1 MRTGWVRARGVAV
14 AGLLL
19 TASAATGCDDGGSDG
34 AGERGGA
41 IGGAFDPP
49 KKAPSAPEAPGGGG
63 GEGGGAAGGVVSGP
77 PVKFLPVEREEPGPC
92 PSGAADA
99 YTDTPTGKTGQTSGT
114 TSGGATPGGTTSG
127 GATEAGQSCLYVDP
141 DGGMTVRRTESAK
154 ATFDTQYA
162 NGFIVT
168 IGLAGADAARFGEL
182 TGKLAKEQP
191 PRNRLAMVRGDKLLS
206 APSVASAIPGGKVQI
221 TGSFDRD
228 EAEQLAR
235 DLGGG

>member
-1 MRTGWVRARGVAV
+1 MRTGWVRAGGVAV

-49 KKAPSAPEAPGGGG
+49 KKGD
-63 GEGGGAAGGVVSGP
+63 GEGGSAVGGVVSGP
-77 PVKFLPVEREEPGPC
+77 PVKFLPVEREEPGAC

-99 YTDTPTGKTGQTSGT
+99 YTDTPTGKTG
-114 TSGGATPGGTTSG
+114 GATGTGGTATGGTATG
-127 GATEAGQSCLYVDP
+127 GATEAAPSCLYLDP

-154 ATFDTQYA
+154 ATLDTQYA

-168 IGLAGADAARFGEL
+168 IDLADADAKRFGEL
-182 TGKLAKEQP
+182 TGKVAQEQP
-191 PRNRLAMVRGDKLLS
+191 PRNRIAMVRGDKLLS
-206 APSVASAIPGGKVQI
+206 APTVASAIPGGEVQI

>member
-34 AGERGGA
+34 AGDRGGA

-49 KKAPSAPEAPGGGG
+49 KKAPSAPGGGDD
-63 GEGGGAAGGVVSGP
+63 EGGSAAGGVVSGP
-77 PVKFLPVEREEPGPC
+77 PVKFLPVEREEPGAC

-99 YTDTPTGKTGQTSGT
+99 YTDTPTGKTG
-114 TSGGATPGGTTSG
+114 GATGTGGTASG
-127 GATEAGQSCLYVDP
+127 GATEAAPSCLYLDP

-154 ATFDTQYA
+154 ATLDTQYA

-168 IGLAGADAARFGEL
+168 IDLADADAKRFGEL
-182 TGKLAKEQP
+182 TGKLAQEQP

-206 APSVASAIPGGKVQI
+206 APTVASAIPGGKVQI

>member
-49 KKAPSAPEAPGGGG
+49 KKGG
-63 GEGGGAAGGVVSGP
+63 GEGGSAVGGVVSGP
-77 PVKFLPVEREEPGPC
+77 PVKFLPVEREEPGAC
-92 PSGAADA
+92 PSGAANA
-99 YTDTPTGKTGQTSGT
+99 YTDTPTGKTG
-114 TSGGATPGGTTSG
+114 GATGTGGTASG
-127 GATEAGQSCLYVDP
+127 GATEAAPSCLYLDP
-141 DGGMTVRRTESAK
+141 DGGMTVRRTESAE
-154 ATFDTQYA
+154 ATLDTQYA

-168 IGLAGADAARFGEL
+168 IDLADADAKRFGEL
-182 TGKLAKEQP
+182 TGKVAQEQP
-191 PRNRLAMVRGDKLLS
+191 PRNRIAMVRGDKLLS
-206 APSVASAIPGGKVQI
+206 APTVASAIPGGEVQI